1 MEQHELEGVWVKI
14 LRTLR
19 TEKKFGLFG
28 LLSTM
33 NDVDFS
39 DDKIIVHIHNDAEK
53 TMLNQH
59 LTQLRNLAGENVT
72 LTLQDDT
79 VVVYDENRDN
89 VARLK
94 DLFGDKVE
102 IV

>member
-14 LRTLR
+14 LRGLR
-19 TEKKFGLFG
+19 TEKNFGLFG

-33 NDVDFS
+33 NDVDFRDS
-39 DDKIIVHIHNDAEK
+39 QIAIHAHNDSEK
-53 TMLNQH
+53 TMLKQH
-59 LTQLRNLAGENVT
+59 LPQLQGLAGETVT
-72 LTLQDDT
+72 ITVQDDT
-79 VVVYDENRDN
+79 VVVYDETRDY

>member
-19 TEKKFGLFG
+19 TEKNFALFG

-33 NDVDFS
+33 NDVDFC

-59 LTQLRNLAGENVT
+59 LTQLQDLAGENVT